1 MPHGGLGRGRGCFGF
16 GPGFGNG
23 RQMNGGW
30 RHMFGRGLGR
40 GLMRRHL
47 GLAVVES
54 AALADSV
61 ANVATASGRGRGR
74 GRQPRCCR
82 RTLAVIAASLR
93 DARGAGTAAD
103 QRAEK
108 GA

>member
-1 MPHGGLGRGRGCFGF
+1 MNDGL
-16 GPGFGNG
+16 
-23 RQMNGGW
+23 
-30 RHMFGRGLGR
+30 RHMFGRGLRR
-40 GLMRRHL
+40 GLMRHRL
-47 GLAVVES
+47 GLA
-54 AALADSV
+54 AAEGAVLADSV
-61 ANVATASGRGRGR
+61 ASVATAPGRGR